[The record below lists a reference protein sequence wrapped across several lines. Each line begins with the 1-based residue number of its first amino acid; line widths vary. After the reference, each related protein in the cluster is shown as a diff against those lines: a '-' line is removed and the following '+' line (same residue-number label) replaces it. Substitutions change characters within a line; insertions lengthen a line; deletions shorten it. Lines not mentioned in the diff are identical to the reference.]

1 MKFPEQLKYT
11 PTHEWVKHGDDGL
24 IWVGITDAAQDM
36 LGDLVFVGDVK
47 VGQTLKAG
55 ETAGVVESVKAAS
68 DIYAPVD
75 GEVVAFNDALE
86 AQPQNL
92 NSDPYDAWIFKMK
105 SAASLDG
112 LLSADAYR
120 TNVDAAK

>member
-11 PTHEWVKHGDDGL
+11 QSHEWVKLGDDGL

-36 LGDLVFVGDVK
+36 LGDLVFVGDAK

-55 ETAGVVESVKAAS
+55 EAAAVVESVKAAS
-68 DIYAPVD
+68 DVYAPVE

-86 AQPQNL
+86 SDPQLL
-92 NSDPYDAWIFKMK
+92 NSKPYESWIFKMK
-105 SAASLDG
+105 SDASLAG
-112 LLSADAYR
+112 LL
-120 TNVDAAK
+120 DAATYSAKLETK

>member
-1 MKFPEQLKYT
+1 MNFPGDLKYT
-11 PTHEWVKHGDDGL
+11 PTHEWAKVGADGL
-24 IWVGITDAAQDM
+24 LWVGITDAAQDM

-68 DIYAPVD
+68 DIYAPVA

-86 AQPQNL
+86 SEPQKL
-92 NSDPYDAWIFKMK
+92 NSDPYGAWIFKMK
-105 SAASLDG
+105 TTASLDG
-112 LLSADAYR
+112 LLGAKADED
-120 TNVDAAK
+120 TVSAAK